1 MSMTRNVSPDLC
13 SPYDQIYDKPNLT
26 INMINQR
33 ATCAALAP
41 PPEVRPDGGGDEEH
55 GEEHQVVDHA
65 ELGPQL
71 IP

>member
-1 MSMTRNVSPDLC
+1 
-13 SPYDQIYDKPNLT
+13 
-26 INMINQR
+26 MIKQS

-55 GEEHQVVDHA
+55 GEEHQVVDDA

-71 IP
+71 LPRQQRQLRLHHYYY

>member
-1 MSMTRNVSPDLC
+1 M
-13 SPYDQIYDKPNLT
+13 IY
-26 INMINQR
+26 QR

-71 IP
+71 IPRQQRPLRLHHYT

>member
-1 MSMTRNVSPDLC
+1 
-13 SPYDQIYDKPNLT
+13 
-26 INMINQR
+26 MINQR

-41 PPEVRPDGGGDEEH
+41 PPKVRPDGGGDEEH

-71 IP
+71 LPRQ